1 MRYFYNVKSDK
12 ILNWNELVIEFV
24 DDLKYYLMDDDEE
37 LTYVDYSM
45 NNYIDD
51 EIDYGNIQEFEDLLE
66 DKLEAQL
73 DLRSAKL
80 TLVNLYAIGK
90 DEKFI
95 DLQSTIERL
104 IENSDYNRLK
114 EAMDDYTF
122 TDDNNNTWYCELI
135 DRDLLFYQ

>member
-104 IENSDYNRLK
+104 IENR
-114 EAMDDYTF
+114 F
-122 TDDNNNTWYCELI
+122 
-135 DRDLLFYQ
+135 DRSRNEIFSIIAS

>member
-1 MRYFYNVKSDK
+1 MRYFYDTKKDN
-12 ILNWNELVIEFV
+12 ILNWNELVTEFV
-24 DDLKYYLMDDDEE
+24 DNLKYYLMDDEE

-45 NNYIDD
+45 NDYIDD

-95 DLQSTIERL
+95 DLQSTIEKL
-104 IENSDYNRLK
+104 IENRDYSRLK

>member
-1 MRYFYNVKSDK
+1 MRYFYDIKKDN
-12 ILNWNELVIEFV
+12 ILNWNELVTEFV
-24 DDLKYYLMDDDEE
+24 DDLKYYLMDDEE

-45 NNYIDD
+45 NDYIND

-95 DLQSTIERL
+95 DLQSTIEKL
-104 IENSDYNRLK
+104 IENRDYSRLK

-135 DRDLLFYQ
+135 DRNLLFYQ

>member
-73 DLRSAKL
+73 DLKSAKL

-95 DLQSTIERL
+95 DLRSTIERL
-104 IENSDYNRLK
+104 IENRDYNRLK
-114 EAMDDYTF
+114 EATDNYTF

-135 DRDLLFYQ
+135 DRDLLFY

>member
-12 ILNWNELVIEFV
+12 ILNWNELVTEFV

-73 DLRSAKL
+73 DLKSAKL

-114 EAMDDYTF
+114 DAMDDYTF
-122 TDDNNNTWYCELI
+122 TDDSNNTWYCELI

>member
-45 NNYIDD
+45 NDYIDD

-95 DLQSTIERL
+95 DLQSTIEKL

>member
-1 MRYFYNVKSDK
+1 MRYFYNVKGDK
-12 ILNWNELVIEFV
+12 ILNWNELVTEFV

-45 NNYIDD
+45 NDYIND

-95 DLQSTIERL
+95 SLQSTIERL

-122 TDDNNNTWYCELI
+122 TDDDNNTWYCELI
-135 DRDLLFYQ
+135 DRDLLFY

>member
-1 MRYFYNVKSDK
+1 MRYFYDIKKDN
-12 ILNWNELVIEFV
+12 ILNWNELVTEFV

-45 NNYIDD
+45 NDYIND

-95 DLQSTIERL
+95 DLQSTIEKL
-104 IENSDYNRLK
+104 IENRDYSRLK

-135 DRDLLFYQ
+135 DRNLLFYQ